1 MNNTQNLE
9 LTGGE
14 LEIVIAALELLK
26 KRLLHTVENPFG
38 ETIQG
43 AVKNKR
49 QLEIIDCILAKTRKT

>member
-9 LTGGE
+9 LTSDE
-14 LEIVIAALELLK
+14 QETVVVALGMLK

-43 AVKNKR
+43 AVKNAK
-49 QLEIIDCILAKTRKT
+49 QLEIIDCIFKKCV